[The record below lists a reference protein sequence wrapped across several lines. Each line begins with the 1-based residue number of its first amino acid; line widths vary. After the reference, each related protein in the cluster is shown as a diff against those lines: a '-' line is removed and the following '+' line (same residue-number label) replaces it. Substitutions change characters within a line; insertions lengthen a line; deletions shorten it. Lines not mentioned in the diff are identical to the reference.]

1 MIQSV
6 ICECNQQDG
15 ANFVCLE
22 DADNL
27 NTREALLCH
36 QQPSAC
42 SQGSYLTFP
51 VPGGLQWNIIIRKRL
66 KWKHMNALPLYQRYF
81 SC

>member
-6 ICECNQQDG
+6 VCECNQQDG

-36 QQPSAC
+36 QQLSAC
-42 SQGSYLTFP
+42 SRGVISPF
-51 VPGGLQWNIIIRKRL
+51 
-66 KWKHMNALPLYQRYF
+66 LYQEVYNGL
-81 SC
+81 